1 MFSETRHMS
10 TVKAPPADLKKSDLH
25 TLEVGPGTKHE
36 TAFRAHSHHLRIGIK
51 TAITCHHDPH
61 KITPPDADTPLD
73 QYPLVLAGPD
83 TDTPVVYRVHDTHD
97 PDGSPR
103 SPLFYSS
110 ALAPGTGGRFN
121 LPGSE
126 GLGTCNTGRSL
137 LAAIREALGTELF
150 QWMAVGVI
158 PRFLFEGKS
167 VSRLRLKRQIV
178 LVDARVNGPG
188 YCADCVS
195 DTRHK
200 GTKYALTQPWA
211 HGVYKLG
218 AGGIISNSSLGE
230 TENVYIYGPAGIYE
244 EDLEIEETVDLIEAY
259 RECLAQG
266 ANLPE
271 IAEDIENIPVL
282 PDDFGDALHD
292 SLPPA

>member
-1 MFSETRHMS
+1 M
-10 TVKAPPADLKKSDLH
+10 
-25 TLEVGPGTKHE
+25 
-36 TAFRAHSHHLRIGIK
+36 AFANSLSSINFIK
-51 TAITCHHDPH
+51 CHHDPSR
-61 KITPPDADTPLD
+61 IILPGAEASLN
-73 QYPLVLAGPD
+73 QYPLVLAGPG
-83 TDTPVVYRVHDTHD
+83 TDIPVVYRVHGTYA
-97 PDGSPR
+97 PDGSPC

-110 ALAPGTGGRFN
+110 AWAPGTKHHTGGRFN

-137 LAAIREALGTELF
+137 LAAIRETLGTELY
-150 QWMAVGVI
+150 QWMARSVI
-158 PRFLFEGKS
+158 PRSRLEGKS
-167 VSRLRLKRQIV
+167 VSRLRLKHPIV

-188 YCADCVS
+188 YCADCLS

-218 AGGIISNSSLGE
+218 AGGNISNSSLGE

-244 EDLEIEETVDLIEAY
+244 EDLEIEETVDLVEAY

-266 ANLPE
+266 ANLPR
-271 IAEDIENIPVL
+271 IIDDNV
-282 PDDFGDALHD
+282 DDFGDALHD